1 MRTFSSGATRDN
13 DDNKLDFEGFL
24 SPFALEAYA
33 QYMHGHRIQA
43 DGNLRESDNWQK
55 GIPVDQY
62 MKSLWRHFFAVW
74 KGHRQGEIDRQDV
87 CAMLFNGMGI
97 LHEIVA
103 PTRQDSR
110 NPEAHVQEA
119 TVTIDSGAINDK
131 QPEETRPE
139 RSDDEL
145 QQALDDL
152 EIIVMLL
159 DKKHKAEQPSAKFRT
174 VEWAMITVLSLMLA
188 SAWSYAIYRLLAV

>member
-13 DDNKLDFEGFL
+13 DDNKLDLEGFL

-110 NPEAHVQEA
+110 NPEAYMQET

-145 QQALDDL
+145 QQELDYL
-152 EIIVMLL
+152 EIIAMLL
-159 DKKHKAEQPSAKFRT
+159 DKKQEAEQQSTKLRT
-174 VEWAMITVLSLMLA
+174 VEWAMIAVLGAAILSSWALA
-188 SAWSYAIYRLLAV
+188 LSSKTIF

>member
-1 MRTFSSGATRDN
+1 
-13 DDNKLDFEGFL
+13 
-24 SPFALEAYA
+24 
-33 QYMHGHRIQA
+33 
-43 DGNLRESDNWQK
+43 
-55 GIPVDQY
+55 
-62 MKSLWRHFFAVW
+62 
-74 KGHRQGEIDRQDV
+74 
-87 CAMLFNGMGI
+87 
-97 LHEIVA
+97 
-103 PTRQDSR
+103 
-110 NPEAHVQEA
+110 VQET

-152 EIIVMLL
+152 EIIAMLF
-159 DKKHKAEQPSAKFRT
+159 DKKQEAEQPSAKFRT